1 MTEIKTEGEALR
13 LSGAVTIRE
22 GEALK
27 NDLLAR
33 LKPGARVDVDLAA
46 VEDADLGIVQ
56 LLLAA
61 DISAAKTGAGL
72 RVLRPLPDAIQQL
85 LARCGFPSEL
95 VGPLDPTANIWTRE
109 A

>member
-1 MTEIKTEGEALR
+1 MTDIKIEGDVLR

-27 NDLLAR
+27 NELLAT

-46 VEDADLGIVQ
+46 IEEADLGIVQ

-61 DISAAKTGAGL
+61 DISAAKAGAGL
-72 RVLRPLPDAIQQL
+72 RVLRPLPDAIQQT
-85 LARCGFPSEL
+85 LARCGFPSKL

>member
-22 GEALK
+22 GDALR

-33 LKPGARVDVDLAA
+33 LKPGGRVDVDLTE
-46 VEDADLGIVQ
+46 VEEADLGIIQV
-56 LLLAA
+56 LLAA
-61 DISAAKTGAGL
+61 EISAAKAGAGL
-72 RVLRPLPDAIQQL
+72 RVLRPLPEAIQQV

-95 VGPLDPTANIWTRE
+95 VGPLDPAANIWIRE